1 MASNRQSPRAPA
13 EQSAGSA
20 DSVRFRSRRLQSG
33 WKRTGT
39 SGARMACRPSRP
51 VRPLTGLFGGG
62 TAMTES
68 QNHAPADDRNAR
80 RIAFV
85 QACWHKD
92 IVDRCRVSF
101 TAEIAKHGYGE
112 GDIDFF
118 EVPGSLEIPL
128 HALLL
133 AESGRYAAIVAAGF
147 VVNGGIY
154 RHEFVAEAVISGLM
168 RVQLDTKVPVISA
181 VLTPQNFHEHD
192 EHKKFFYD
200 HFVVKGA
207 EAAVACAATVNKVAR
222 LLSSS

>member
-1 MASNRQSPRAPA
+1 MNQRQNQATA
-13 EQSAGSA
+13 EH
-20 DSVRFRSRRLQSG
+20 RS
-33 WKRTGT
+33 T
-39 SGARMACRPSRP
+39 
-51 VRPLTGLFGGG
+51 
-62 TAMTES
+62 
-68 QNHAPADDRNAR
+68 R

-85 QACWHKD
+85 QACWHKE

-101 TAEIAKHGYGE
+101 TAEIAKHGFGE
-112 GDIDFF
+112 ADVDFF

-181 VLTPQNFHEHD
+181 FHEHD

-207 EAAVACAATVNKVAR
+207 EAAAACAATIDKIGR
-222 LLSSS
+222 LRSPS

>member
-1 MASNRQSPRAPA
+1 
-13 EQSAGSA
+13 
-20 DSVRFRSRRLQSG
+20 
-33 WKRTGT
+33 
-39 SGARMACRPSRP
+39 
-51 VRPLTGLFGGG
+51 
-62 TAMTES
+62 MTEP

-92 IVDRCRVSF
+92 IVDRCRISF
-101 TAEIAKHGYGE
+101 TTEIAKHGYGE

-128 HALLL
+128 HALFL

-154 RHEFVAEAVISGLM
+154 RHEFVADAVIQGLM

-192 EHKKFFYD
+192 EHRKFFHD

-207 EAAVACAATVNKVAR
+207 EAAAACAATIHKVR
-222 LLSSS
+222 DLPSPL

>member
-1 MASNRQSPRAPA
+1 
-13 EQSAGSA
+13 
-20 DSVRFRSRRLQSG
+20 
-33 WKRTGT
+33 
-39 SGARMACRPSRP
+39 
-51 VRPLTGLFGGG
+51 
-62 TAMTES
+62 MTER
-68 QNHAPADDRNAR
+68 QNPAPVDDRNAR

-101 TAEIAKHGYGE
+101 TTEIAKHGFGD

-118 EVPGSLEIPL
+118 EVPGSWEIPL

-133 AESGRYAAIVAAGF
+133 ASTGRYAAVVAAGF

-192 EHKKFFYD
+192 EHKKFFHD

-207 EAAVACAATVNKVAR
+207 EAAAACAATVDNIAR
-222 LLSSS
+222 LRLPS

>member
-1 MASNRQSPRAPA
+1 MNQ
-13 EQSAGSA
+13 
-20 DSVRFRSRRLQSG
+20 RRHQ
-33 WKRTGT
+33 T
-39 SGARMACRPSRP
+39 S
-51 VRPLTGLFGGG
+51 
-62 TAMTES
+62 TE
-68 QNHAPADDRNAR
+68 NRNAR

-85 QACWHKD
+85 QACWHKE

-101 TAEIAKHGYGE
+101 TAEIAKHGFGD

-133 AESGRYAAIVAAGF
+133 AESGHYAAIVAAGF

-154 RHEFVAEAVISGLM
+154 RHEFVADAVISGLM
-168 RVQLDTKVPVISA
+168 RVQLDTRVPVISA

-192 EHKKFFYD
+192 EHKKFFYE

-207 EAAVACAATVNKVAR
+207 EAAAACVATVDEIER
-222 LLSSS
+222 LLSPP